1 MQRLMGTMMKNYQT
15 KVEIIKQYP
24 DLSRFLPAVV
34 QSEIFSKILF
44 FSGGRDDTKDLQ
56 L

>member
-1 MQRLMGTMMKNYQT
+1 MNAATHDK
-15 KVEIIKQYP
+15 KIIKQKWK
-24 DLSRFLPAVV
+24 LSNNIRIYHGSCPAVV